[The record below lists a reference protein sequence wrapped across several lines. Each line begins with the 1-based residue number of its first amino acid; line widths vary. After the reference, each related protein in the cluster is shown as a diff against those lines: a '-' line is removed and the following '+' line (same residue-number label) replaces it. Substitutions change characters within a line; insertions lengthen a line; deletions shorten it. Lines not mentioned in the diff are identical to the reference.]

1 MAVRARLPRPRLLV
15 AAIAALAL
23 LGGSIGLVL
32 IIWSD
37 YNATLTDWRAD
48 LGLMAR
54 LVEAEVRRL
63 HVTANANLMR
73 IGDRMAERPLSSLRH
88 SEDDRRWLK
97 DLLAEIPNGFAI
109 CIRDSNA
116 EVILTTDGHGVLSTS
131 PDARDDMLRAMAHPD
146 QTITGSITSAQTASN
161 HFIVFSR
168 ALVDRSG
175 RVQGVAVI
183 MADTNGFNAFHRQI
197 QAPDQGSV
205 FTVARRDGA
214 LIARYPLPDNP
225 HFHFDTGKHPYTEF
239 AKGTEGTYR
248 ANSIIDGME
257 RLIAFRQLPDLE
269 LVVTAGMT
277 MDMVFRDWTART
289 QRNATLF
296 AGGTLLLLALTLV
309 TSESLRHEA
318 RLLRS
323 VESKAEEL
331 ANALSE
337 KDVLFQEVH
346 HRVKNNLQVISSLLT
361 MQSLHVGDDT
371 ARATLKDA
379 LDRIQSMGLVHQTLY
394 ERNLASN
401 VDLGVYFGRLAEALV
416 GSYGQGQGSVSVQ
429 VEVEGSLDLDR
440 AVPLGMLANEALS
453 NALKHA
459 FPDGRS
465 GSVSISLTRDDSLWH
480 FTIRDDGVGMPSKPS
495 KGIGLS
501 LIKAL
506 TRQLNG
512 RSAVT
517 RDGGTVVIVTFP
529 V

>member
-1 MAVRARLPRPRLLV
+1 MAARLPRPRLLV
-15 AAIAALAL
+15 ATIAILAL

-32 IIWSD
+32 ITWSD
-37 YNATLTDWRAD
+37 YNATLADWKAD
-48 LGLMAR
+48 LSLSAR
-54 LVEAEVRRL
+54 LVEAEIRRL
-63 HVTANANLMR
+63 HVTADANLLR
-73 IGDRMAERPLSSLRH
+73 IGDRMVDRPLASLRH
-88 SEDDRRWLK
+88 SDSDLRWLK
-97 DLLAEIPNGFAI
+97 DVLAGIPNGFAI
-109 CIRDSNA
+109 CIRDSDA
-116 EVILTTDGHGVLSTS
+116 DMIVTTGGHGILAAS
-131 PDARDDMLRAMAHPD
+131 PEAHEDMAQALRTPNE
-146 QTITGSITSAQTASN
+146 TITGAIVAPHTKPG
-161 HFIVFSR
+161 HFITFSR
-168 ALVDRSG
+168 ALVGRSG

-183 MADTNGFNAFHRQI
+183 MVDTNGFNAFHNQI
-197 QAPDQGSV
+197 QTPDQGSI
-205 FTVARRDGA
+205 FTVARRDGT
-214 LIARYPLPDNP
+214 LIARFPMPNDSQFRFDN
-225 HFHFDTGKHPYTEF
+225 TKHPFTEF
-239 AKGTEGTYR
+239 SKGTEGSYR
-248 ANSIIDGME
+248 ASSVVDGLE
-257 RLIAFRQLPDLE
+257 RMISFRHLPDLG
-269 LVVTAGMT
+269 LIATAGMT
-277 MDMVFRDWTART
+277 MDMVFHDWTART

-296 AGGTLLLLALTLV
+296 AGGTLLLLILTLV

-318 RLLRS
+318 RLLHS
-323 VESKAEEL
+323 MESKAEEL
-331 ANALSE
+331 AKALAE

-465 GSVSISLTRDDSLWH
+465 GSVSISLTRDESLWH
-480 FTIRDDGVGMPSKPS
+480 FTIRDDGVGLPSKPS

-512 RSAVT
+512 RSTVT
-517 RDGGTVVIVTFP
+517 RDGGTAVIVTFP

>member
-1 MAVRARLPRPRLLV
+1 
-15 AAIAALAL
+15 
-23 LGGSIGLVL
+23 
-32 IIWSD
+32 
-37 YNATLTDWRAD
+37 
-48 LGLMAR
+48 
-54 LVEAEVRRL
+54 
-63 HVTANANLMR
+63 VTT
-73 IGDRMAERPLSSLRH
+73 G
-88 SEDDRRWLK
+88 
-97 DLLAEIPNGFAI
+97 
-109 CIRDSNA
+109 
-116 EVILTTDGHGVLSTS
+116 GHGILAASADS
-131 PDARDDMLRAMAHPD
+131 RDDMIRALQHPD
-146 QTITGSITSAQTASN
+146 RTVIGAIVSPRMNPS
-161 HFIVFSR
+161 HFIAFSR
-168 ALVDRSG
+168 ALVDRAG

-183 MADTNGFNAFHRQI
+183 MVDTNGFNAFHHQL
-197 QAPDQGSV
+197 QAPDQGSI
-205 FTVARRDGA
+205 FTVARQDGA
-214 LIARYPLPDNP
+214 LIARFPMPDES
-225 HFHFDTGKHPYTEF
+225 HFHFDTTKHPFTEF
-239 AKGTEGTYR
+239 AKGSEGTYR
-248 ANSIIDGME
+248 ASSVVDGME
-257 RLIAFRQLPDLE
+257 RLIAFRHLRDLD
-269 LVVTAGMT
+269 LVATAGMT
-277 MDMVFRDWTART
+277 MDMVFHDWTART

-296 AGGTLLLLALTLV
+296 AGGTLLLLILTLV

-318 RLLRS
+318 RLLHS
-323 VESKAEEL
+323 VESKADEL

-361 MQSLHVGDDT
+361 MQSLHVGDDR

-453 NALKHA
+453 NSLKHA

-465 GSVSISLTRDDSLWH
+465 GSVSISLTRDDSMWH